1 LYLITAETAITTTE
15 LEKLIPGATIAL
27 GIFYLG
33 KLIEKPLEP
42 AVNSVTLTRQASS
55 KYSREL
61 DEQNTQSI
69 VQED

>member
-1 LYLITAETAITTTE
+1 M
-15 LEKLIPGATIAL
+15 PGATIAL

-33 KLIEKPLEP
+33 KPIEKPLEP